1 MLNEQETRQAQ
12 QLYCRWFAK
21 FPKMKNP
28 TDINSRTK
36 YDFAMQIGWEKMRLM
51 MTARK
56 ANTDKNGYPY
66 PWTKADYWT
75 QNNRSEGSNND

>member
-1 MLNEQETRQAQ
+1 MLNEQETKQAR

-28 TDINSRTK
+28 TDINSRSK
-36 YDFAMQIGWEKMRLM
+36 YDFAVQIGWEKMRLM

-56 ANTDKNGYPY
+56 ANTDKSIQRNVQRNL
-66 PWTKADYWT
+66 KLVAKI
-75 QNNRSEGSNND
+75 QNHGTT